1 VDEYFQP
8 DKTPD
13 SERRNNIAQIAN
25 VSRLTAF
32 SDLSLIGDFA
42 ERFAMDPDIV
52 YSEKSFDTVINFSRM
67 WKEQSDYQMRYLNID
82 RMMNES
88 TNK

>member
-1 VDEYFQP
+1 MDEYFQP

-13 SERRNNIAQIAN
+13 SERRRNIAEVAQAN
-25 VSRLTAF
+25 RLAPF
-32 SDLSLIGDFA
+32 SDLTLIGEFA

-52 YSEKSFDTVINFSRM
+52 YTDKSFDTVINFSRM
-67 WKEQSDYQMRYLNID
+67 WKEQSDYQMRYVNID